1 MEPRKKRL
9 LFVAGLVGLL
19 LGILFL
25 PLQIKIWKL
34 EKEIVR
40 LEETK
45 KMLQQEHSRLEQDL
59 QYYSS
64 DAYVEEFARRELG
77 LVKPG
82 ELLVIPALP
91 GKVQPPPE
99 GLDENP
105 YEE

>member
-1 MEPRKKRL
+1 
-9 LFVAGLVGLL
+9 

-40 LEETK
+40 LEQK
-45 KMLQQEHSRLEQDL
+45 KKVLQQEHAKLKQDL

-82 ELLVIPALP
+82 EVLVVPALP
-91 GKVQPPPE
+91 GRVQPAPE

-105 YEE
+105 Y